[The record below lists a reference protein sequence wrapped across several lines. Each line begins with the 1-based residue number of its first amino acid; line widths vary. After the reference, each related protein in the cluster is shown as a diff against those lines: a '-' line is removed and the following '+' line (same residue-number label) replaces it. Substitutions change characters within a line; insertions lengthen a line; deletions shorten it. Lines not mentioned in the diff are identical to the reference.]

1 MLLEVM
7 GSRNYSQFRK
17 SQRILK
23 SVFEVVALTAA
34 MSDITTSD
42 FCVKF
47 NNVQYFNLALF
58 AENHV

>member
-42 FCVKF
+42 FFVKF